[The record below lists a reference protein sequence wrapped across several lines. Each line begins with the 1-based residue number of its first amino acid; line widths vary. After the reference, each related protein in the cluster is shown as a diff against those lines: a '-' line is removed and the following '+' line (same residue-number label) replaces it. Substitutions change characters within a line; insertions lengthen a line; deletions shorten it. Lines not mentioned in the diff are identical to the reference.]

1 MGFSLQL
8 VVVINRLLT
17 ERNNVK
23 KSAKK
28 TNAKNLKTK
37 KAKVKKKLAERIL
50 TPLEQAP
57 ILLAAM
63 GVKSQIAV
71 DNSGEELV
79 HPQGNRRRNLK
90 ETFNKN
96 TQRMIAEN
104 NRAKNKPQI
113 VNHSV
118 RTSVKRG

>member
-1 MGFSLQL
+1 M
-8 VVVINRLLT
+8 
-17 ERNNVK
+17 K

-28 TNAKNLKTK
+28 PTAKNLKTK
-37 KAKVKKKLAERIL
+37 KAKVKAKPKVKIAKKAERML

-79 HPQGNRRRNLK
+79 HPERNRRRNLK

>member
-1 MGFSLQL
+1 M
-8 VVVINRLLT
+8 
-17 ERNNVK
+17 K

-28 TNAKNLKTK
+28 TTAKNLKAK
-37 KAKVKKKLAERIL
+37 KAKAPKKKFVKAKKAERIL